1 MKQGQGK
8 YNLFNQKENI
18 LMKMVIAM
26 KVNGTKKKN
35 MDLEYIYI
43 KLQVL

>member
-1 MKQGQGK
+1 
-8 YNLFNQKENI
+8 
-18 LMKMVIAM
+18 MKMVIAM

-43 KLQVL
+43 KLQVLWFISIKFIEIDLFQLRST